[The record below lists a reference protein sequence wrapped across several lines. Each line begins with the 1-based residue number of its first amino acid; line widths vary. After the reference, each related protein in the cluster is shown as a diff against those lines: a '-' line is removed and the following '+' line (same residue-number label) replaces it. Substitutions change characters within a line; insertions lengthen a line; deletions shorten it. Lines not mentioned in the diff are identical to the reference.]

1 MTGVVLR
8 RLLMLLPTLWVVG
21 TVAFL
26 LTHALPGDPAGV
38 MLGPEATPAQV
49 QALRA
54 ELDLDTPLGAR
65 YLGWLGDLVR
75 GDLGTSVHHDR
86 PVTALLAERV
96 VPTLQLTL
104 AALLVAVAVGLPAGV
119 VASRRPG
126 SVLDRTVTLL
136 ATSATAVAG
145 FFLAMLLVL
154 LFAVGLG
161 WLPATGSVPLSED
174 PVAHLRHLVL
184 PALALGLPLAG
195 IPARVLRAALLDL
208 VDADHLAAATARGV
222 SPHRRLLRHELPGA
236 LAPTVTVLGTAVAD
250 LLGGAIIVETVF
262 NLPGMGQLVGTAI
275 AHRDLPVITG
285 AIVVLAV
292 VHVLVSLAVDLV
304 VAALD
309 PRVDRVRL

>member
-262 NLPGMGQLVGTAI
+262 NLPGMGQLVGAAI